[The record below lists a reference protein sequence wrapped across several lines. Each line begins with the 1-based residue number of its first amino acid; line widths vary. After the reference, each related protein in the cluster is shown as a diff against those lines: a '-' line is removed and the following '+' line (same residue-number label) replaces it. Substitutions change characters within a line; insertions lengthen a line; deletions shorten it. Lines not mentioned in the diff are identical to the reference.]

1 VEAAPGKKAPS
12 MELRPLGFGEI
23 FDRAVTLYI
32 RNFIPFA
39 AIVMVLVLPL
49 AVLQYFLDRAAQPQ
63 FDAILKVF
71 TDPGHTVPESLPT
84 IYDSPVTVGI
94 LIAIVLVVYLI
105 WPFSLNAV
113 AVGVARLYRSR
124 SVDFRACYEV
134 VLRRWS
140 QILAL
145 MFVEFLILVGW
156 YVAAILVVVAVVF
169 AVAALSAASTTFA
182 IWFGF
187 IGFVVVIA
195 AMLPLLAPLFVA
207 LTFAM
212 YATVIEESPVVASLA
227 QGFARVFNR
236 AEFWRALLFAIATG
250 AVVAGAS
257 TAFSLLGMV
266 AAFAHLPSVEA
277 IIESLSRAVIGPFG
291 VVLLAIYYFD
301 VRIRREGFDLES
313 SLERL
318 AGAQP
323 A

>member
-1 VEAAPGKKAPS
+1 

-49 AVLQYFLDRAAQPQ
+49 AILQYYLDRAAQPQ
-63 FDAILKVF
+63 FDAILKD
-71 TDPGHTVPESLPT
+71 TDQS
-84 IYDSPVTVGI
+84 
-94 LIAIVLVVYLI
+94 
-105 WPFSLNAV
+105 
-113 AVGVARLYRSR
+113 RSR
-124 SVDFRACYEV
+124 GAVKYSQYVRIAGHNRPNGRHGAFGVFDLAVLAQRRGRRRRAALPQPARRLPRVLSV
-134 VLRRWS
+134 VLQRWS

-145 MFVEFLILVGW
+145 MFVELLVLVGW
-156 YVAAILVVVAVVF
+156 YVAAILVIVAVFFV
-169 AVAALSAASTTFA
+169 VVALSAASAAFA
-182 IWFGF
+182 FWFGF
-187 IGFVVVIA
+187 IGFVIVFV
-195 AMLPLLAPLFVA
+195 AMVPILAPLFVA

-212 YATVIEESPVVASLA
+212 YATVIEESPVIASLL

-236 AEFWRALLFAIATG
+236 GEFWRALLFAIATG

-257 TAFSLLGMV
+257 TAFSVLGML

-323 A
+323 S